1 MKEICS
7 SNHTYKFEHK
17 VKPHLWEKK
26 YEQEVIANEVIDATT
41 EGEKFE
47 EAFYANIAKG
57 TFLHFWL
64 HIVILTSNV
73 IIPVPIPDEKRK
85 LTYIFTL
92 TLLCGASKSFMKALR
107 VFRSTTKKCEN
118 KHLG

>member
-17 VKPHLWEKK
+17 LKPHLWEKK

-57 TFLHFWL
+57 TFL
-64 HIVILTSNV
+64 T
-73 IIPVPIPDEKRK
+73 PVFLQFYEGLKGVK
-85 LTYIFTL
+85 
-92 TLLCGASKSFMKALR
+92 GHHKE
-107 VFRSTTKKCEN
+107 V
-118 KHLG
+118 